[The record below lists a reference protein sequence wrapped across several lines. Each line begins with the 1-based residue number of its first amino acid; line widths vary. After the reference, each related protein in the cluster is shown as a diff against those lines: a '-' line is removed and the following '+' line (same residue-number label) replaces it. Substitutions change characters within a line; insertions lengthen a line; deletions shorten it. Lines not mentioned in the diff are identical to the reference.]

1 MNTQIILAGL
11 RARPV
16 RTAVGVLAVVLEVV
30 LILLLVGLTNGA
42 ISDSGS
48 RVAGVGGEI
57 IVKDESS
64 SYLIGMTPAVLP
76 VGPMGKDISA
86 TDGVT
91 VAAPVLTQSEQGGG
105 FTMIWGIEPAS
116 FDAMSGGFKFTDGKI
131 FAGPEE
137 AIVDTKIASDR
148 HMTVGSRVEILKH
161 MFTITGIYETGKGAR
176 VFIPLEKAQEMVGGE
191 GKCTMFYVKL
201 KDKSRLKGVIEDL
214 KSKLPGRDVVDADE
228 WLSLLYQ
235 SQSTLLGV
243 VFNVIVFIGVAVG
256 VLVIFLSMYTTVTE
270 RTREIGILRAMG
282 ASKTFIVV
290 LVIQESVALCVIG
303 ALLGIGASFLLMFV
317 LKAMLPTLSILITN
331 RWILLAAV
339 LSLLSGVVG
348 SIYPAYK
355 AASTDPI
362 EALAYE

>member
-105 FTMIWGIEPAS
+105 FTMI
-116 FDAMSGGFKFTDGKI
+116 
-131 FAGPEE
+131 
-137 AIVDTKIASDR
+137 
-148 HMTVGSRVEILKH
+148 
-161 MFTITGIYETGKGAR
+161 
-176 VFIPLEKAQEMVGGE
+176 
-191 GKCTMFYVKL
+191 
-201 KDKSRLKGVIEDL
+201 
-214 KSKLPGRDVVDADE
+214 
-228 WLSLLYQ
+228 
-235 SQSTLLGV
+235 
-243 VFNVIVFIGVAVG
+243 
-256 VLVIFLSMYTTVTE
+256 
-270 RTREIGILRAMG
+270 
-282 ASKTFIVV
+282 
-290 LVIQESVALCVIG
+290 
-303 ALLGIGASFLLMFV
+303 
-317 LKAMLPTLSILITN
+317 
-331 RWILLAAV
+331 
-339 LSLLSGVVG
+339 
-348 SIYPAYK
+348 
-355 AASTDPI
+355 
-362 EALAYE
+362 